1 MRAEALLHEL
11 LEAEDED
18 AVLSALNKRGL
29 LENETRWQYLGR
41 MPNNQSVVHN
51 QQSTAAAALVE
62 KYTNAVDAI
71 LMRRCRADGM
81 DPRGDAAYA
90 KFPTMQHA
98 VDSSFGDLTA
108 ESPEAIRRFAAEQ
121 LVLYATGSKDRP
133 CLSLFDAGEG
143 QFAANFPET
152 FCSLI
157 HADASGSYK
166 GAVPFVQGK
175 FNMGG
180 TGVLPFCSERRKLQ
194 LIVSRVP
201 PDVAGG
207 DDHEW
212 AFTLMCFFPGKENP
226 SWKYLVGSDGEVQ
239 TAGCH
244 PLGLIPLARPPKAE
258 EALPPRERKVTC
270 GTLIK
275 MYDFKAPKSNICGE
289 LYKQLKQFLLR
300 PPLPLRIYECRG
312 SYAAK
317 VMSNT
322 MWDVMTK
329 WKDDD
334 ILEPGFEDGAGGSI
348 PLSTGDQVP
357 FEIRVFRASRK
368 SKAGPDQ
375 DFEAPLTGLRALI
388 NGQSH
393 AKRGEEFFKTKAVDK
408 EHIASSLLVTLDFT
422 GLRQDSKNA
431 LLMSN
436 RETFRE
442 DPLLKEL
449 FDKLKRELKEH
460 DELHALNN
468 RRYEEKVRNA
478 VEDEDGLKALEQLL
492 STDPLLATL
501 FGSLKSGKVAA
512 TIADRGSGRLV
523 PGTPEPFKGLD
534 FPTYFRRANGSTT
547 AEIEIPH
554 GDAARVSFQ
563 TDVKNNYFTRKRPP
577 RGAVAFAGTLP
588 APAHRL
594 FNGRLTFTCTGK
606 GMPVGAKLTATAT
619 ISDKNTTKPFVLTL
633 NAVIV
638 SPRIKS
644 TGTDPAEAKRKPKVP
659 AGPSRPSVKERDDGP
674 EQPPLKIERDPSTSS
689 LVIYINTT
697 SPLRAQARAMRPKEE
712 EAAVDFVYKYGLAL
726 CAMGLLDSERES
738 DEWKENDAECRD
750 RIARQMR
757 GLARVIVPLCL
768 ALPKNLPKK
777 K

>member
-1 MRAEALLHEL
+1 MRAEALLQEL

-18 AVLSALNKRGL
+18 AVLAALNKRGL
-29 LENETRWQYLGR
+29 LNDDSRWQYLGR

-71 LMRRCRADGM
+71 LMRYCRAQKI
-81 DPRGDAAYA
+81 DPRGDIAYE
-90 KFPTMQHA
+90 KFPSMQNA
-98 VDSSFGDLTA
+98 VDARFGDLTA
-108 ESPEAIRRFAAEQ
+108 EKPEGIRVLAAEQ

-133 CLSLFDAGEG
+133 CLSMFDAGEG
-143 QFAANFPET
+143 QLAENFPET

-201 PDVAGG
+201 PEVAGG
-207 DDHEW
+207 DGHEW

-226 SWKYLVGSDGEVQ
+226 SWKYLLGPDGEIQ
-239 TAGCH
+239 TAGSD
-244 PLGLIPLARPPKAE
+244 PLGLLPLARAPKPE
-258 EALPPRERKVTC
+258 EALPPRGRKVTC

-300 PPLPLRIYECRG
+300 PPLPLRIYECRA
-312 SYAAK
+312 SYAAN

-329 WKDDD
+329 WKEDG
-334 ILEPGFEDGAGGSI
+334 LVEPDFEDGAGGSI

-357 FEIRVFRASRK
+357 FEIRVFRGSK
-368 SKAGPDQ
+368 KTKAGDTKEIEP
-375 DFEAPLTGLRALI
+375 PLTGLRALI

-422 GLRQDSKNA
+422 GMRQDSKNA

-449 FDKLKRELKEH
+449 FDKLKYELKEH
-460 DELHALNN
+460 DELKALNN
-468 RRYEEKVRNA
+468 RRYEEKVKNA
-478 VEDEDGLKALEQLL
+478 VEDEDGLKALEELL

-501 FGSLKSGKVAA
+501 FGSMKAGRVASRTADDGK
-512 TIADRGSGRLV
+512 GSKV

-534 FPTYFRRANGSTT
+534 FPTYFHRADSSTT
-547 AEIEIPH
+547 VDIELPQ
-554 GDAARVSFQ
+554 GEVARASFQ
-563 TDVKNNYFTRKRPP
+563 TDVKNNYFTRKRPA
-577 RGAVAFAGTLP
+577 RGAVAFAGTLTLETIIRKRGGTI
-588 APAHRL
+588 APSA
-594 FNGRLTFTCTGK
+594 
-606 GMPVGAKLTATAT
+606 
-619 ISDKNTTKPFVLTL
+619 
-633 NAVIV
+633 IV
-638 SPRIKS
+638 S
-644 TGTDPAEAKRKPKVP
+644 G
-659 AGPSRPSVKERDDGP
+659 
-674 EQPPLKIERDPSTSS
+674 
-689 LVIYINTT
+689 
-697 SPLRAQARAMRPKEE
+697 
-712 EAAVDFVYKYGLAL
+712 
-726 CAMGLLDSERES
+726 
-738 DEWKENDAECRD
+738 
-750 RIARQMR
+750 
-757 GLARVIVPLCL
+757 
-768 ALPKNLPKK
+768 
-777 K
+777 